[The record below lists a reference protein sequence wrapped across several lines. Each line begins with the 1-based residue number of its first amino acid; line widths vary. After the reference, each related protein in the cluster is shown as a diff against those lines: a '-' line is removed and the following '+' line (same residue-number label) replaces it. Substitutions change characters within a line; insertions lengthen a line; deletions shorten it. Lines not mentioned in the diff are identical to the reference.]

1 MRPAGVGTGR
11 AVVLI
16 AGLLVS
22 LVSPAGRAVQDLHV
36 VALFKDRVVV
46 VIDGV
51 RHLLKVGETS
61 PEGVTAV
68 AADSAG
74 AVFEYQG
81 RVLERRLD
89 GRARAAAPAPPAA
102 QEHHI
107 YRDPRGMYRTVGSIN
122 GLTVDFLVDTGASA
136 IAMNAA
142 QARRLGIDYLVEGNS
157 TFVTTA
163 SDVIRAYKV
172 SLEVVRVGAIERR
185 NVEAL
190 VMEGAQPDEVLLGMS
205 FMGQL
210 EISNQGNRLIPRR
223 RY

>member
-1 MRPAGVGTGR
+1 MRSAGAAAGCAARLV
-11 AVVLI
+11 VVL
-16 AGLLVS
+16 AVCLA
-22 LVSPAGRAVQDLHV
+22 SPAGRAMQDLHV

-51 RHLLKVGETS
+51 RHLLRAGETS
-61 PEGVTAV
+61 PEGVRV
-68 AADSAG
+68 VSADSAG

-81 RVLERRLD
+81 RTLERRLD
-89 GRARAAAPAPPAA
+89 GRSRAAVSAPAAAP
-102 QEHHI
+102 EHHI
-107 YRDPRGMYRTVGSIN
+107 YRDTRGMYRTVGSIN

-172 SLEVVRVGAIERR
+172 SLDVVRVGAIERR
-185 NVEAL
+185 NVDAL
-190 VMEGAQPDEVLLGMS
+190 VMDGAQPQEVLLGMS
-205 FMGQL
+205 FMSDL
-210 EISNQGNRLIPRR
+210 EMSNEGNRLILRR

>member
-1 MRPAGVGTGR
+1 M
-11 AVVLI
+11 
-16 AGLLVS
+16 
-22 LVSPAGRAVQDLHV
+22 QDLHV

-46 VIDGV
+46 VIDGA
-51 RHLLKVGETS
+51 RHLLRAGETS
-61 PEGVTAV
+61 PEGVRV
-68 AADSAG
+68 VSADSAG

-81 RVLERRLD
+81 RTLERRLD
-89 GRARAAAPAPPAA
+89 GRSRAAVSAPAA
-102 QEHHI
+102 QEHNI
-107 YRDPRGMYRTVGSIN
+107 YRDTRGMYRTVGSIN

-172 SLEVVRVGAIERR
+172 SLDVVRVGAIERR
-185 NVEAL
+185 NVDAL
-190 VMEGAQPDEVLLGMS
+190 VMEGAQPREVLLGMS
-205 FMGQL
+205 FMGDL
-210 EISNQGNRLIPRR
+210 EMSNEGNRLILRR